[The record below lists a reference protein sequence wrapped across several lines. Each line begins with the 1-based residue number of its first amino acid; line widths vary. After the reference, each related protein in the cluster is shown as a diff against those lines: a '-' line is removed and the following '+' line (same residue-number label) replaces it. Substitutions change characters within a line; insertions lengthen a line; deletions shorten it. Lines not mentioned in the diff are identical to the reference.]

1 MSKAHRGKGIREQ
14 AAHGRGECP
23 VCKRKNVKLLYEQEA
38 GEVKVKICKICR
50 AAVKHGKRSVINTAF
65 AVKPAAGSAATES
78 AAAEPASETAA
89 APTAAESAGSEET
102 RTE

>member
-50 AAVKHGKRSVINTAF
+50 AAVKHGKKSVIDTAF
-65 AVKPAAGSAATES
+65 AVKPAADSVATES
-78 AAAEPASETAA
+78 AVAEPASENA
-89 APTAAESAGSEET
+89 APTTAESAGSKET
-102 RTE
+102 LAAE